1 MVGSMMV
8 VMLVGMGF
16 RKLDRRMPVAASCSV
31 AISAAAQRPE
41 NDPDASSFL
50 VKWGDLS
57 SGRAKDVGH
66 CCFTSADVVAVVPG
80 RRYAGM

>member
-31 AISAAAQRPE
+31 AISAAAHRPGD
-41 NDPDASSFL
+41 DPDASSFP
-50 VKWGDLS
+50 VKWGELS
-57 SGRAKDVGH
+57 SGQAKDVGH
-66 CCFTSADVVAVVPG
+66 CCFTGANVVAVVPG